1 MSAIGDMGH
10 VDTLVIGGGQS
21 GLTVGYYLAQR
32 GIPFLIV
39 DANARVGDAWRL
51 RWDSLRLFTPAR
63 YNGLPG
69 LRFPRNG
76 GAFIS
81 KDEMADYLE
90 AYARHFKLGVK
101 TGVRV
106 ERLSKVNGRFVASG
120 DGWTIE
126 ADNVVVAM
134 ASAQRPRIPEFAR
147 ELDAG
152 IRQLHSA
159 AYKNP
164 SQLRDGGVLIVG
176 VGNSG
181 ADIGIEVARTHRT
194 WLAGKERGA
203 VPFRIEGFF
212 ARNVLVRGVRFVG
225 HNVLNIRTP
234 IGRKAR
240 PNVLAHGGPLV
251 RVKPRDLLE
260 AGIER
265 VPRVVGSQDGLPL
278 LADGRTLEVANVIW
292 CTGYDPGF
300 DWIDL
305 PVFEGPLEPAH
316 EGGIV
321 AREPGLFFVG
331 LLFLYAATSETVT
344 GMQRDARRITA
355 AIARRRR
362 GMRAGSGS
370 DFVGHMEPG
379 GLRATGGSS
388 ARPA

>member
-1 MSAIGDMGH
+1 MSATQDMGY
-10 VDTLVIGGGQS
+10 VDTLVIGGSQS

-32 GIPFLIV
+32 GIPFRIV
-39 DANARVGDAWRL
+39 DALGRVGDAWRA

-69 LRFPRNG
+69 LGFPRSG

-90 AYARHFKLGVK
+90 HYAEHFKLGVQ
-101 TGVRV
+101 TRARV
-106 ERLSKVNGRFVASG
+106 ERLSKADGRFVASG
-120 DGWTIE
+120 LGWTIE

-134 ASAQRPRIPEFAR
+134 ASAQRPRIPAFAR
-147 ELDAG
+147 DLDPR
-152 IRQLHSA
+152 IVQLHSA

-164 SQLRDGGVLIVG
+164 SQLRDGPALIVG

-181 ADIGIEVARTHRT
+181 ADIGIEVAQTHRT
-194 WLAGKERGA
+194 FLSGKERGA

-212 ARNVLVRGVRFVG
+212 ARNVLIRLVRFVG
-225 HNVLNIRTP
+225 HHVLSVRTP

-240 PNVLAHGGPLV
+240 PNFLAHGAPLV
-251 RVKPRDLLE
+251 RVKPRDLLQ

-265 VPRVVGSQDGLPL
+265 VPRVTGVRDGLPL
-278 LADGRTLEVANVIW
+278 LADGRSLDVANVIW

-305 PVFEGPLEPAH
+305 PVFERDLEPTHNA
-316 EGGIV
+316 GIV
-321 AREPGLFFVG
+321 AKEPGLFFVG

-344 GMQRDARRITA
+344 GMQRDAKRVVD
-355 AIARRRR
+355 AIARRHREAGLAVSDDRR
-362 GMRAGSGS
+362 AES
-370 DFVGHMEPG
+370 
-379 GLRATGGSS
+379 
-388 ARPA
+388 

>member
-1 MSAIGDMGH
+1 MSATRDTGH

-32 GIPFLIV
+32 GIPFVIV
-39 DANARVGDAWRL
+39 DANERVGDAWRA

-69 LRFPRNG
+69 LRFPGKG

-90 AYARHFKLGVK
+90 GYAEHFSLRVK
-101 TGVRV
+101 TGFRV
-106 ERLSKVNGRFVASG
+106 DRLSRVDDRFVASG
-120 DGWTIE
+120 DGRTIE

-134 ASAQRPRIPEFAR
+134 ASAQRPRIPEFAPD
-147 ELDAG
+147 LDKG
-152 IRQLHSA
+152 IVQLHSA

-164 SQLRDGGVLIVG
+164 SQLRPGDVLIVG

-181 ADIGIEVARTHRT
+181 ADIGIEVARTHHT

-225 HNVLNIRTP
+225 HNVLNVRTP
-234 IGRKAR
+234 IGRRAR
-240 PNVLAHGGPLV
+240 PNFLAHGGPLV
-251 RVKPRDLLE
+251 RVKPSDLVE

-265 VPRVVGSQDGLPL
+265 VPRVVGSQDGRPL
-278 LADGRTLEVANVIW
+278 LADGRVLDVANVIW

-305 PVFEGPLEPAH
+305 PVFDRPLEPMH
-316 EGGIV
+316 EAGIV

-344 GMQRDARRITA
+344 GMQRDARRITD

-362 GMRAGSGS
+362 GALATKS
-370 DFVGHMEPG
+370 DSVQRNEFD
-379 GLRATGGSS
+379 SI
-388 ARPA
+388 RPV